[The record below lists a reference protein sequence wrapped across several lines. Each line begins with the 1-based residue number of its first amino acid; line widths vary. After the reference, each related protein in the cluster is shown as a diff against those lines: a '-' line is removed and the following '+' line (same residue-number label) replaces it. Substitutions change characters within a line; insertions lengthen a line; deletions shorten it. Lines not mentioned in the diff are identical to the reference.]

1 MQGFAFSSY
10 RYEQDQQLLEM
21 LRSAILAV
29 KRQAQDLLVENQ
41 RGEINQ
47 NSRHELINFLI
58 QLEATVAFLYQGES
72 SSDINLSLASLAD
85 KFIKVNPND
94 VEDRVAQITRMRARL
109 VSEEQLLDRDFQLLD
124 RLQSLLED
132 VVVQGIEAL
141 FRF

>member
-29 KRQAQDLLVENQ
+29 KLQAQDLLIGKQ
-41 RGEINQ
+41 KDEIKQ
-47 NSRHELINFLI
+47 DSTQALIDFLI
-58 QLEATVAFLYQGES
+58 QLEATIAFLHRGEA
-72 SSDINLSLASLAD
+72 SSDINLSLANLAD

-94 VEDRVAQITRMRARL
+94 VEDRVGRVTRMRARL
-109 VSEEQLLDRDFQLLD
+109 AGKEQLLDRDFQLLD
-124 RLQSLLED
+124 GIQSLLED